1 MNEEKYIL
9 FDKYL
14 NNELNSEEIIELE
27 NELKSNIDMADSFN
41 IFKDLNR
48 HLDNKF
54 GNENNLNQFKNNLK
68 IASQTAVEKSKTKV
82 FSIKPIY
89 YAVAACFALI
99 IGLTIFNNS
108 GVPTYQDFNQH
119 PAAQM
124 TERGDIIKNIKLAQ
138 DAFNKKDYKT
148 AIINFEI
155 VLKSYPQ
162 PEVKYFYAISLLEEN
177 RFLESEKVLYE
188 LIQKNTI
195 YKNTATWYLALSK
208 LKQGK
213 PENCKDIL
221 LTIPSDYE
229 DYDRVLELLKEID

>member
-14 NNELNSEEIIELE
+14 NNELNSSEVDDLETKLKTDSELA
-27 NELKSNIDMADSFN
+27 NSFE
-41 IFKDLNR
+41 IFKDMNL
-48 HLDNKF
+48 HLSNKF
-54 GNENNLNQFKNNLK
+54 HKPSNLIQFKYNLNNANKLIKPK
-68 IASQTAVEKSKTKV
+68 I

-108 GVPTYQDFNQH
+108 GVASYQDYNQH
-119 PAAQM
+119 QTAHL
-124 TERGDIIKNIKLAQ
+124 TERGEIIKNIKLAQ
-138 DAFNKKDYKT
+138 DAFNKKDYKN

-155 VLKSYPQ
+155 VLKSYPL

-177 RFLESEKVLYE
+177 RFKDAENVFHE
-188 LIQKNTI
+188 LILKNTI

-221 LTIPSDYE
+221 LTIPADYE
-229 DYDRVLELLKEID
+229 DYDRVTELLNKI